1 MQIRLHAKASTD
13 GAENMRRKI
22 KDSDYNREAEL
33 TKLED
38 RIYELLQKAGVTAKE
53 AKSVMYVVN
62 KKVMENAKI

>member
-1 MQIRLHAKASTD
+1 
-13 GAENMRRKI
+13 MRRKI
-22 KDSDYNREAEL
+22 KGSDYNREAEL

-38 RIYELLQKAGVTAKE
+38 RIYELLQKAGVTARE